1 MREIKF
7 RGRRIDNG
15 EWVYG
20 DIVQWLNDTKDV
32 SICCHPFGCCIDHEG
47 NLVMIEAP
55 FVCKVDPATVG
66 QFTGLHDKNGVEI
79 YEGDILKEIG
89 LLGVIEC
96 HAPSFKLRRNRPS
109 KTFNDEDLF
118 EIPDLDGEIIG
129 NIYENSDLL
138 EGGGSDG

>member
-7 RGRRIDNG
+7 RAWDKTNNKMLFDELEGFEFARNG
-15 EWVYG
+15 EPVLCR
-20 DIVQWLNDTKDV
+20 V
-32 SICCHPFGCCIDHEG
+32 EG
-47 NLVMIEAP
+47 FSNMLEAQCSKRKGQLVLM
-55 FVCKVDPATVG
+55 
-66 QFTGLHDKNGVEI
+66 QYTGLKDKNGQEL

-118 EIPDLDGEIIG
+118 EIPDLEGEIIG